1 MTQSE
6 PGSGGARLLIPA
18 LWRRGHADTYKFK
31 ANLVY
36 IREFQMMAA
45 EWDPVSNTETKQK
58 SCSACGMQLQ

>member
-6 PGSGGARLLIPA
+6 PGSGGAHLIIPA

-45 EWDPVSNTETKQK
+45 E
-58 SCSACGMQLQ
+58 